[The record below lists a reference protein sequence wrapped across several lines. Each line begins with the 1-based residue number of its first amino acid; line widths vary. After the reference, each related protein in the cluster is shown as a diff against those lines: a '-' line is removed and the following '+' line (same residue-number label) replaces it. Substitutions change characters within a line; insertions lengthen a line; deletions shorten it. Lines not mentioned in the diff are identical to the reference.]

1 MKKSMVAVLA
11 LAGAAA
17 GLAGADSAAEF
28 RDGTA
33 FALGNM
39 PSELVV
45 EREAGK
51 TVRFSLEENP
61 STGYG
66 WEVVSSTNECEVA
79 LTHRGGDGKTTCGA
93 PGRLMVVVTSR
104 TNAPVR
110 VEFRYR
116 RPWEK
121 DVEPWKTLRLTVR
134 DPHGSSR

>member
-1 MKKSMVAVLA
+1 MKKSMVAVMA
-11 LAGAAA
+11 LAAAEC
-17 GLAGADSAAEF
+17 LAGADSAAEF

-51 TVRFSLEENP
+51 PVRFSLEENP

-104 TNAPVR
+104 TNTPVR

-134 DPHGSSR
+134 DPRGR

>member
-17 GLAGADSAAEF
+17 GLAAADSAAEF

-51 TVRFSLEENP
+51 PVRFSLEENP

-93 PGRLMVVVTSR
+93 PGRLMVAVTSR
-104 TNAPVR
+104 TNVPVL

-134 DPHGSSR
+134 DPRGR

>member
-17 GLAGADSAAEF
+17 GLAAADSAAEF

-33 FALGNM
+33 FAFGSM

-51 TVRFSLEENP
+51 PVRFSLEENP

-66 WEVVSSTNECEVA
+66 WEVVSNTNECEVA

-93 PGRLMVVVTSR
+93 PGRLMVAVTSR
-104 TNAPVR
+104 TNVPVR

-121 DVEPWKTLRLTVR
+121 DVDPWKTLRLTIR
-134 DPHGSSR
+134 DPLGSSR

>member
-1 MKKSMVAVLA
+1 MLCAQAWKPGSQH
-11 LAGAAA
+11 AGEKRGVA
-17 GLAGADSAAEF
+17 GLL
-28 RDGTA
+28 
-33 FALGNM
+33 LGRTQ
-39 PSELVV
+39 
-45 EREAGK
+45 REAGK
-51 TVRFSLEENP
+51 PVRFSLEENP

-93 PGRLMVVVTSR
+93 PGRLMVAVTSS

-134 DPHGSSR
+134 DPQPRDPCRPWSGTFCPRHKPR

>member
-17 GLAGADSAAEF
+17 GLAGAGSAAEF
-28 RDGTA
+28 RDGMA

-51 TVRFSLEENP
+51 
-61 STGYG
+61 
-66 WEVVSSTNECEVA
+66 
-79 LTHRGGDGKTTCGA
+79 
-93 PGRLMVVVTSR
+93 
-104 TNAPVR
+104 PVR

-134 DPHGSSR
+134 DPRGR

>member
-11 LAGAAA
+11 LAAAEC
-17 GLAGADSAAEF
+17 LAGADSAAEF

-33 FALGNM
+33 FAFGNM

-104 TNAPVR
+104 TNVPVR

-134 DPHGSSR
+134 DPRGR

>member
-11 LAGAAA
+11 LAAAEC
-17 GLAGADSAAEF
+17 LAGADSAAEF

-33 FALGNM
+33 FAFGSM

-51 TVRFSLEENP
+51 PVRFSLEENP

-93 PGRLMVVVTSR
+93 PGRLMVAVTSR
-104 TNAPVR
+104 TNVPVR

-121 DVEPWKTLRLTVR
+121 DVEPWKTLQLTIR
-134 DPHGSSR
+134 DPRGR

>member
-11 LAGAAA
+11 LAAAEC
-17 GLAGADSAAEF
+17 LAGADSAAEF

-51 TVRFSLEENP
+51 
-61 STGYG
+61 
-66 WEVVSSTNECEVA
+66 
-79 LTHRGGDGKTTCGA
+79 
-93 PGRLMVVVTSR
+93 
-104 TNAPVR
+104 PVR

-134 DPHGSSR
+134 DPRGSLRGEIWYNTQKQSEMRLQ

>member
-1 MKKSMVAVLA
+1 MKKSMVVVMA
-11 LAGAAA
+11 LATA

-51 TVRFSLEENP
+51 PVRFSLEENP

-66 WEVVSSTNECEVA
+66 WEVVSNTNECEVA

-93 PGRLMVVVTSR
+93 PGRLMVAVTSR
-104 TNAPVR
+104 TNVPVR

-134 DPHGSSR
+134 DPRGR

>member
-1 MKKSMVAVLA
+1 MKRSMVAVLA
-11 LAGAAA
+11 LAAVEC
-17 GLAGADSAAEF
+17 LAGADSAVEF

-39 PSELVV
+39 PKELVV

-51 TVRFSLEENP
+51 PVRFSLEENP

-66 WEVVSSTNECEVA
+66 WEVVSNTNECEVA
-79 LTHRGGDGKTTCGA
+79 IVHRGGDGKTTCGA
-93 PGRLMVVVTSR
+93 PGRLMVAVTSR

-110 VEFRYR
+110 VEFRYC

-134 DPHGSSR
+134 DPRGR

>member
-1 MKKSMVAVLA
+1 MKISMVVVMA
-11 LAGAAA
+11 LATAEC
-17 GLAGADSAAEF
+17 LAGADSAAEF

-51 TVRFSLEENP
+51 PVRFSLEENP

-66 WEVVSSTNECEVA
+66 WEVVSNTNECEVA

-93 PGRLMVVVTSR
+93 PGRLMVAVTSR
-104 TNAPVR
+104 TNVPVR

-121 DVEPWKTLRLTVR
+121 DVDPWKTLRLTVR
-134 DPHGSSR
+134 GPRGSSR

>member
-1 MKKSMVAVLA
+1 MA
-11 LAGAAA
+11 LATAEC
-17 GLAGADSAAEF
+17 LAGADSAAEF

-51 TVRFSLEENP
+51 PVRFSLEENP

-66 WEVVSSTNECEVA
+66 WEVVSNTNECEVA

-121 DVEPWKTLRLTVR
+121 DVEPWKTLQLTIR
-134 DPHGSSR
+134 DPRGSSR

>member
-17 GLAGADSAAEF
+17 GLAAADSAAEF

-51 TVRFSLEENP
+51 PVRFSLEENP

-79 LTHRGGDGKTTCGA
+79 LVHRGGDGKTTCGA
-93 PGRLMVVVTSR
+93 PGRLMVAVTSR
-104 TNAPVR
+104 TNVPVR

-134 DPHGSSR
+134 DPRGR

>member
-33 FALGNM
+33 FAFGNM

-51 TVRFSLEENP
+51 
-61 STGYG
+61 
-66 WEVVSSTNECEVA
+66 
-79 LTHRGGDGKTTCGA
+79 
-93 PGRLMVVVTSR
+93 
-104 TNAPVR
+104 PVR

-134 DPHGSSR
+134 APRGR

>member
-11 LAGAAA
+11 LAAAEC
-17 GLAGADSAAEF
+17 LAGADSAAEF

-51 TVRFSLEENP
+51 PVRFSLEENP

-121 DVEPWKTLRLTVR
+121 DVDPWKTLQLTIR
-134 DPHGSSR
+134 DPRGR